1 MKRRTRAKSAARLL
15 MILAALLVPTL
26 SLLPLGGL
34 YLYENGYLLIWAG
47 LALVVII
54 IVYAFERWIFVSTA
68 VVPEVEPDS
77 NTAQSRSYNALEEKA
92 WTDVRLLARS
102 TDIEKLGDIQSVL
115 DLGQKTVET
124 VARRLHPASSDAVWR
139 FTLPEALTITSRVS
153 AELSEFVNQNLPF
166 GDRLTVSQFLQVY
179 RWRYLADVAER
190 AYDIWRVLRLVNPA
204 TAVTNEARERLS
216 RALLSWSREKI
227 TRRLVEEYVER
238 VGEAAIDLYGGRLR
252 VSDEISTASAAP
264 PIGSDAVG
272 QAYHLRVLLVSR
284 DDRLRS
290 SVRALLRVGL
300 GRAIEGGSNYLFEL
314 EEAATLAPVRVRE
327 YDMLVFLTPAD
338 ETGLAEATLG
348 DDVLKLLEADDEA
361 TLPPV
366 AIVAIYAFP
375 DTVRY
380 AESVGRD
387 TGSASVP
394 ASVVDLSIGTELDMA
409 AIIPLLARMRQ
420 LAPSAARVHAVRT
433 RAAMRG
439 RPWTHSIVQAGR
451 AAGSLIGKVGRS
463 IITR

>member
-1 MKRRTRAKSAARLL
+1 MKRPTRARSAASLL

-34 YLYENGYLLIWAG
+34 YLYEKGYLLIWAG
-47 LALVVII
+47 MALAII
-54 IVYAFERWIFVSTA
+54 AVVYAFERWVFGST
-68 VVPEVEPDS
+68 VVTPEVEPDAG
-77 NTAQSRSYNALEEKA
+77 TAQSRNYTSLEEKA
-92 WTDVRLLARS
+92 WSDVRALARS
-102 TDIEKLGDIQSVL
+102 TDIEKLTDMQSVL
-115 DLGQKTVET
+115 DLGQKTVEL
-124 VARRLHPASSDAVWR
+124 VAKRLHPGYSDAVWR

-238 VGEAAIDLYGGRLR
+238 VGAAAIDLYGGRLR
-252 VSDEISTASAAP
+252 IPDQISTSDPTTIGGDRYAP
-264 PIGSDAVG
+264 SYSLRALIVG
-272 QAYHLRVLLVSR
+272 REE
-284 DDRLRS
+284 RLRS
-290 SVRALLRVGL
+290 SVRALLRLGL
-300 GRAIEGGSNYLFEL
+300 AKTTEGGGNYVFEL
-314 EEAATLAPVRVRE
+314 DESGTLASVAVRD
-327 YDMLVFLTPAD
+327 YDMIVFLAPAD
-338 ETGLAEATLG
+338 THAEGEVTLG
-348 DDVLKLLEADDEA
+348 DDVLKLLEVDDGG

-366 AIVAIYAFP
+366 AIVAVYAAPGVLRHIVSAGQDASF
-375 DTVRY
+375 
-380 AESVGRD
+380 
-387 TGSASVP
+387 ASVP
-394 ASVVDLSIGTELDMA
+394 ASVVDLSLGSEPDMA
-409 AIIPLLARMRQ
+409 GVIPLLARMRQ
-420 LAPSAARVHAVRT
+420 LAPNAARVHAVRD
-433 RAAMRG
+433 RG
-439 RPWTHSIVQAGR
+439 ASRDRPWTRSIVQAGR